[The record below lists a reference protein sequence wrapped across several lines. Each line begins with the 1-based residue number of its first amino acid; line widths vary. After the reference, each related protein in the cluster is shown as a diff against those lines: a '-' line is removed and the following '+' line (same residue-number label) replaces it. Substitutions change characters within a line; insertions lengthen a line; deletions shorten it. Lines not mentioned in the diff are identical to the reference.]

1 MTLATFETSVQN
13 FFTTTETFVQSVI
26 SQVQQEVAIAEADL
40 SAALK
45 WVASN
50 TPTIVADIEQAISFA
65 TAVGAA
71 TNPAASAVIAAAQ
84 IAVTTLNAVAQA
96 QNTGASDVQTLL
108 AGYTAVKQAQ
118 AAAAT
123 TAAAAATS
131 VTVKA
136 AA

>member
-13 FFTTTETFVQSVI
+13 FFVTTETFVQNVI
-26 SQVQQEVAIAEADL
+26 TQVKNAEAVAMADL
-40 SAALK
+40 DSALK

-50 TPTIVADIEQAISFA
+50 TPTIVADIEQVIGFA
-65 TAVGAA
+65 GQVGLASTPAGVAA
-71 TNPAASAVIAAAQ
+71 IAAAQ
-84 IAVTTLNAVAQA
+84 VAIATLNAVAQS
-96 QNTGASDVQTLL
+96 QNTGASDIQTLL

-131 VTVKA
+131 VVVKA
-136 AA
+136 A

>member
-13 FFTTTETFVQSVI
+13 FFVTTETFVQNVI
-26 SQVQQEVAIAEADL
+26 SQVQKAEAIAVADL
-40 SAALK
+40 DAALK

-50 TPTIVADIEQAISFA
+50 TPTIVADIEQVIGFA
-65 TAVGAA
+65 GQVGLASTPAGAA
-71 TNPAASAVIAAAQ
+71 AVAAAQ
-84 IAVTTLNAVAQA
+84 VAIATLNAVAQS
-96 QNTGASDVQTLL
+96 QNTGASDIQTLL

-131 VTVKA
+131 VVVKA
-136 AA
+136 A